1 LIAMTADWALR
12 PVAAGDEALLLQVF
26 ASTRAEELALSGWD
40 PALCE
45 AFVRQQSQAQQM
57 HYQRHWPNAEHS
69 VIEWLEGDG
78 AARPAGRLWLH
89 RDSSKIHVLDIAIL
103 PEWRGQGLGG
113 AVMGRLLAEGAA
125 SGREVS
131 IFVETHNP
139 ARRLYERLGFAAV
152 GELEGVHQY
161 MVRRP
166 VENEILES
174 CHEQA

>member
-1 LIAMTADWALR
+1 MAMSADWALR
-12 PVAAGDEALLLQVF
+12 PVAASDEALLLRVF

-40 PALCE
+40 AATCE

-69 VIEWLEGDG
+69 VIERLADDG
-78 AARPAGRLWLH
+78 SAQPVGRLWLN
-89 RDSSKIHVLDIAIL
+89 RGASKIHVLDIAIL

-125 SGREVS
+125 SGQEVS

-139 ARRLYERLGFAAV
+139 ARRLYERLGFAAI

-161 MVRRP
+161 MVRCP
-166 VENEILES
+166 VENEIQES

>member
-1 LIAMTADWALR
+1 MTADWALR
-12 PVAAGDEALLLQVF
+12 PVSASDQALLLQVF
-26 ASTRAEELALSGWD
+26 ASTRAEELALAGWD
-40 PALCE
+40 AATCE
-45 AFVRQQSQAQQM
+45 AFVRQQSHAQQM
-57 HYQRHWPNAEHS
+57 HYQRHWPAAEHS
-69 VIEWLEGDG
+69 VIERLSADG
-78 AARPAGRLWLH
+78 ARQSVGRLWLN
-89 RDSSKIHVLDIAIL
+89 RGSRMIHVLDIAIL
-103 PEWRGQGLGG
+103 PEWRGQGLGR
-113 AVMGRLLAEGAA
+113 AVMVRLLAEAAA

-131 IFVETHNP
+131 IYVETHNP